1 MLCTASGTFRIL
13 AYSELCFFRN
23 MPAYLIIFSITKAYS
38 CIFGHYYGI
47 FRLIQAYL
55 APCVTLV
62 YSQPY
67 HIVSP
72 GVIKTGGLFK
82 NLRNIGQACSE
93 SCHGAFFSHI
103 QNLMQRVHTRKPG
116 ILRVLEYSEL
126 FHKYIPKDI
135 QNPVI
140 FTKIYKYSELW
151 HI

>member
-38 CIFGHYYGI
+38 RIFGHYYGI

-82 NLRNIGQACSE
+82 NLRNIGQPCSE

-103 QNLMQRVHTRKPG
+103 QNSSINTSRRIFRILSYLRK
-116 ILRVLEYSEL
+116 
-126 FHKYIPKDI
+126 FTNI
-135 QNPVI
+135 QNSDI
-140 FTKIYKYSELW
+140 FKTRHIYRNLSKI
-151 HI
+151 